1 MERKASKPF
10 VQEQIEKALTGFQ
23 AVLTPASLDDLVE
36 VYRGKLV
43 FRAGVQWPS
52 IYHLQP
58 LASTHSW
65 RTAENQKLV
74 AEAVQRLVDLSPLP
88 NIHVR
93 SKSQL
98 IAPASFCMHDFNPAM
113 DQMDASHWMRWFHRM
128 ECLARLG
135 VVRSAP
141 ELQQQV
147 DVFVNMLDANGYFT
161 KNLFHP
167 YFIKWGAYPG
177 LMLETDWRIPTRRV
191 YDLTFRGQLIL
202 HYAGGKED

>member
-1 MERKASKPF
+1 
-10 VQEQIEKALTGFQ
+10 
-23 AVLTPASLDDLVE
+23 
-36 VYRGKLV
+36 
-43 FRAGVQWPS
+43 
-52 IYHLQP
+52 
-58 LASTHSW
+58 
-65 RTAENQKLV
+65 
-74 AEAVQRLVDLSPLP
+74 
-88 NIHVR
+88 
-93 SKSQL
+93 
-98 IAPASFCMHDFNPAM
+98 
-113 DQMDASHWMRWFHRM
+113 M